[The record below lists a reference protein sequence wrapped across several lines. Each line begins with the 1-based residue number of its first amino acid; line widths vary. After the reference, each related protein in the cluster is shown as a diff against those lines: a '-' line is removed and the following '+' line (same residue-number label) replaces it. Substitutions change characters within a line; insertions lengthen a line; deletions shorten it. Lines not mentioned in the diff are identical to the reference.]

1 VLELVRN
8 EALTVVAT
16 WELVE
21 ELAEVLRRPR
31 LTRLGITESDV
42 ISVLAHLAPVLPTLE
57 VDVQLRDPKDV
68 PVVAAAVAGHADAIV
83 TGDRD
88 LLDNEELRAWL
99 RERGVEVLVPA
110 ELLERLSPS

>member
-1 VLELVRN
+1 VRN
-8 EALTVVAT
+8 EALTVVTT

-21 ELAEVLRRPR
+21 ELTEVLRRPR

-42 ISVLAHLAPVLPTLE
+42 IGVLAYLAPVLPTLE

-68 PVVAAAVAGHADAIV
+68 PVVAAAVAGRADVIV

-88 LLDNEELRAWL
+88 LLDDAELRAWL
-99 RERGVEVLVPA
+99 LERGVEVLSPA
-110 ELLERLSPS
+110 ELVERL

>member
-1 VLELVRN
+1 
-8 EALTVVAT
+8 
-16 WELVE
+16 
-21 ELAEVLRRPR
+21 
-31 LTRLGITESDV
+31 
-42 ISVLAHLAPVLPTLE
+42 
-57 VDVQLRDPKDV
+57 V

-99 RERGVEVLVPA
+99 RDRGVEVLVPA